1 MAKDTLKDQQAKQQ
15 VRIDETVSK
24 TEQFYQENKKLIW
37 GILIAVAVIFLGT
50 IAYRSFIYEPK
61 VAEALEQM
69 YPAEN
74 SFANGAWDVAL
85 NGDGNALGF
94 ADIIKEYGA
103 KAGKA
108 VYFYA
113 GLCELELGNNE
124 EALAYL
130 KKYKGKD
137 PILAARA
144 LACQGDANVNLG
156 NYAEAV
162 GCFEKAAKTADNM
175 FAANYLLKAAAVY
188 EETGDTASALKCYQT
203 IKDKYPQSVEG
214 YDIDK
219 YISRIE
225 FAK

>member
-1 MAKDTLKDQQAKQQ
+1 MAKTTLKDQQAKQQ

-37 GILIAVAVIFLGT
+37 GIIIAVVVIFLGT

-61 VAEALEQM
+61 VAEAQEQM

-74 SFANGAWDVAL
+74 SFANGAFDVAL

-94 ADIIKEYGA
+94 ADIIKEYGT

-124 EALAYL
+124 QALEYL

-144 LACQGDANVNLG
+144 LSCQGDANVNLG
-156 NYAEAV
+156 NYAEAIS
-162 GCFEKAAKTADNM
+162 CYEKAAKTADNM
-175 FAANYLLKAAAVY
+175 FAANYLLKAGAVY
-188 EETGDTASALKCYQT
+188 EETGNAEAALKCYQT
-203 IKDKYPQSVEG
+203 IKDKYPQSVEA

-219 YISRIE
+219 YINRIKFSE
-225 FAK
+225 